1 MAARGPQPGDL
12 VGGRYR
18 LELLIGTGGMGA
30 VWSAAVEGSA
40 RGLVPTDEKVAIKF
54 LHGQMA
60 ADPLIVQRFLLEARA
75 GTEIRHPNVV
85 RMLASGWLEL
95 GDGADSVPWL
105 AMELLSG
112 KTLSDVLR
120 KRPRLE
126 GIDAVA
132 LAADVAAGAAAA
144 HAAKIVHRDLKPA
157 NVFLQQTSD
166 GGVIP
171 KILDF
176 GISKFVEP
184 GLDGGLTTTGAV
196 VGSAMYMSPEQATGG
211 YQVDLR
217 SDVWSLGILLYR
229 LLTGESPLPPTHQ
242 DIMVALVG
250 PKELDLAA
258 LHNARIPP
266 SAAAVVRRCLRKKR
280 EERYD
285 SAQELEKDLRAA
297 VEGETERAGRKP
309 LLGALLADP
318 STSVTLIT
326 APIAREGDLDTV
338 ISTAPTGV
346 VEIAADI
353 PRSRVAPSAIP
364 YDPTL
369 ASHVPRPSSVKR
381 SRARMAAAAGAVLAI
396 SGIAVAGLRMST
408 HAAADTANG
417 ANSANGPVGA
427 ASSSATAEGTAA
439 APSAAASTPVAAS
452 SVATTTGAPP
462 PTADPPERPH
472 PRASTRA
479 VPAKGAGPHPA
490 STRTTPPAAAAST
503 APEPWRRPGF

>member
-40 RGLVPTDEKVAIKF
+40 RGTEPSDDKVAIKF

-132 LAADVAAGAAAA
+132 VAADVAAGAAAA

-157 NVFLQQTSD
+157 NVFLQQTS
-166 GGVIP
+166 GGDVVP

-211 YQVDLR
+211 HQIDVR

-250 PKELDLAA
+250 PKELDLEA

-266 SAAAVVRRCLRKKR
+266 GAAAVVRRCLRKKR
-280 EERYD
+280 EERYA
-285 SAQELEKDLRAA
+285 SAQELETDLRAA
-297 VEGETERAGRKP
+297 LADETERAGRP
-309 LLGALLADP
+309 PMLGALLADP
-318 STSVTLIT
+318 STSVTVIT
-326 APIAREGDLDTV
+326 APIAREGDLDTIV
-338 ISTAPTGV
+338 STPL
-346 VEIAADI
+346 
-353 PRSRVAPSAIP
+353 PRVAMSAIP

-369 ASHVPRPSSVKR
+369 ASHAPPPPA
-381 SRARMAAAAGAVLAI
+381 SRARTRMVAAAAIVLVTTAV
-396 SGIAVAGLRMST
+396 GIAGWRMTTHEATDESRAAG
-408 HAAADTANG
+408 G
-417 ANSANGPVGA
+417 
-427 ASSSATAEGTAA
+427 
-439 APSAAASTPVAAS
+439 AS
-452 SVATTTGAPP
+452 SVSTNVAISNAASAATNAEAASAAPAPPPALDATDHARPRPPPRAKGGGLHAGPAKTGAPP
-462 PTADPPERPH
+462 
-472 PRASTRA
+472 
-479 VPAKGAGPHPA
+479 
-490 STRTTPPAAAAST
+490 AAAST